1 MGIALD
7 THVLFPFSCSFLNVK
22 GLHVLTEFPTK
33 VLTNPDYSERVS
45 DGITGMPERLQS
57 YKQAD
62 IQSTEHL
69 NIQINFLIALSRL
82 QFFSRQLSETLY
94 TDHRMKATLERS
106 LSTASAPEGTTS
118 QHT

>member
-1 MGIALD
+1 MFY
-7 THVLFPFSCSFLNVK
+7 FPFQLFFLNVK
-22 GLHVLTEFPTK
+22 GLHVLTEFHKKPLQILTTVK
-33 VLTNPDYSERVS
+33 ECLTVL
-45 DGITGMPERLQS
+45 TGMPERLQS

-82 QFFSRQLSETLY
+82 SSSSRQLSETLY
-94 TDHRMKATLERS
+94 TDHRNESYPGALLYS
-106 LSTASAPEGTTS
+106 LAPEGTTS